1 MKCKRCHKELKNP
14 KSVQNGYGPVCWS
27 KMLAAHPVAVG
38 KTSTEKSFVPIFEQL
53 YKEKTKKNLTK
64 IHRPHTGTVIL

>member
-1 MKCKRCHKELKNP
+1 
-14 KSVQNGYGPVCWS
+14 
-27 KMLAAHPVAVG
+27 MLAAHPVAVG